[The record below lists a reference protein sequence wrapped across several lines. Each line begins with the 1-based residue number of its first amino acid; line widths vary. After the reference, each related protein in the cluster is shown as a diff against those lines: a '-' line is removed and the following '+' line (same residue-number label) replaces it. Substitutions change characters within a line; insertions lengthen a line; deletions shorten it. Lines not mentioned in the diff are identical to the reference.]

1 MKRMT
6 TKKCYSALKET
17 GLVASTRGSALVT
30 TAGVTMVVMLAVGGL
45 STFVLATS
53 HNVRR
58 MAHVVRARAIAEAGA
73 NRAYSALRDDFSLRG
88 SSPTNLFP
96 QTEFGGGHYTVN
108 VEPSEGGL
116 VRVISTGQSG
126 SATHRIGVDLRDANY
141 GGGVP
146 PFMEYTIFSNGPMTF
161 NGTPLLINGDLQTNG
176 DFTLS
181 GEDVNIE
188 GMIFAPNIED
198 TGVSEEKRGEWK
210 PIPFPQL
217 ADPEFQEFLDAAREA
232 GTLTEYSESKTF
244 HGDHQFHGITVVDGD
259 VTFQGAGNREIE
271 GMLYVAGDL
280 TANGSTTLKGVILA
294 EGEIIINGASAS
306 LTHETDSGTEL
317 GPLVVVAGWWD

>member
-126 SATHRIGVDLRDANY
+126 SATHRIGVDLRDANE
-141 GGGVP
+141 GGEVP
-146 PFMEYTIFSNGPMTF
+146 PFMEYTIFSNGPMRF
-161 NGTPLLINGDLQTNG
+161 NGTPKEINGDLQTNG
-176 DFTLS
+176 NFTLN
-181 GEDVNIE
+181 GDDDNIN
-188 GMIFAPNIED
+188 GKIFAPNIDD
-198 TGVSEEKRGEWK
+198 TGVSEEKRGEWEK
-210 PIPFPQL
+210 IPFPQL

-259 VTFQGAGNREIE
+259 VTFQGSGNRVIN
-271 GMLYVAGDL
+271 GMLYVSGDV
-280 TANGSTTLKGVILA
+280 TANGSTSLSGALLV
-294 EGEIIINGASAS
+294 EGEIRINGASAV
-306 LTHETDSGTEL
+306 LTHQAVGGTAL
-317 GPLVVVAGWWD
+317 DPHVVVAGWWD